1 MIVMGEEAR
10 YKARFREGRM
20 DSTQEREKPLLRVVN
35 VEKSYGAT
43 SVLRGVNFKVRAGE
57 IHALLGGNGAGKSTL
72 IRIVTGLTGLDAGS
86 IETASART
94 GASDPVI
101 AVVHQELAL
110 LPELSVAENIGL
122 VHARGGLSI
131 SRRAVMREIAL
142 KSLRLIDPHLA
153 DEIIDRPARR
163 LSLHQGQIVEI
174 ARALSL
180 GAEVLLL
187 DEPTANLTAQETATL
202 FAVLRR
208 LVREEGIGIVFV
220 SHRMKE
226 IRQLCDVCTIIRDG
240 QTVVDAAPVAALTDA
255 EIVQNMGQPAHRAA
269 EQASRRAAFQG
280 RPGLTVGG
288 ADGTEIG
295 VAAGTILGLA
305 GAPAGPGGLIET
317 LVGSARN
324 TFWAIR
330 AEDLPERFRSP
341 AAAVKAGVG
350 FVSGDRAAKG
360 VLQQLPIIDNVLA
373 ARRVRSGALLVRSGE
388 EAECR
393 SLAAALKLKAGSIWD
408 MPRSLSGGN
417 QQKLLVARWLGLP
430 LRLVVLEEPTRGVDI
445 GTKRD
450 IYALIRELAATGT
463 IVVWWSTENVELI
476 ELCDEIFA
484 FDSDGR
490 PVGFL
495 PAGSFNEDA
504 LAKLTGMAA

>member
-1 MIVMGEEAR
+1 MNAAHDHAV
-10 YKARFREGRM
+10 
-20 DSTQEREKPLLRVVN
+20 PLLRVVN

-43 SVLRGVNFKVRAGE
+43 HVLRGVNFSVTAGE

-72 IRIVTGLTGLDAGS
+72 IRIVTGLANLDGGS
-86 IETASART
+86 IETRSARAE
-94 GASDPVI
+94 GAAPVI

-110 LPELSVAENIGL
+110 LPELSVAENIGI
-122 VHARGGLSI
+122 VHARKGYSI
-131 SRRAVMREIAL
+131 SRYSRMRATAL
-142 KSLRLIDPHLA
+142 AALRLIDPHLA
-153 DEIIDRPARR
+153 DEIIDRPART

-180 GAEVLLL
+180 GAEILLL
-187 DEPTANLTAQETATL
+187 DEPTANLTAHETATL
-202 FAVLRR
+202 FEVLKR

-240 QTVVDAAPVAALTDA
+240 RTVVDAVPVASLTDA
-255 EIVQNMGQPAHRAA
+255 EIIQSMGQPAHRTTD
-269 EQASRRAAFQG
+269 EKERRREGFDA
-280 RPGLTVGG
+280 GG
-288 ADGTEIG
+288 ALSVLDADGME
-295 VAAGTILGLA
+295 VSVMPGTILGLA
-305 GAPAGPGGLIET
+305 GAPAGPSALIDA
-317 LVGSARN
+317 LVGARDVAN
-324 TFWAIR
+324 WTIR
-330 AEDLPERFRSP
+330 ADGFPERFPSP
-341 AAAVKAGVG
+341 AAAVGAGVG

-360 VLQQLPIIDNVLA
+360 VLAQLPIIDNVLA
-373 ARRVRSGALLVRSGE
+373 ARRIRSGRFLVTRRE
-388 EAECR
+388 EAECQ
-393 SLAAALKLKAGSIWD
+393 SLVSALKLKAGSIWD

-450 IYALIRELAATGT
+450 IYALIREVAATGA
-463 IVVWWSTENVELI
+463 IVVWWSTENVELL

-490 PVGFL
+490 PVGYL
-495 PAGSFNEDA
+495 PTGSFTEDA
-504 LAKLTGMAA
+504 LAELTGMAA